1 MKFGQ
6 TSAVLDLSACGGLR
20 EVEGDVRGRCGEGS
34 AQTSPARVDGQPD
47 SLCKKEKGTFQ
58 PSFHG
63 GIREKK
69 NSCSE
74 SIAAQ
79 GNLCLRIKGHW
90 KTYRVAC

>member
-1 MKFGQ
+1 M
-6 TSAVLDLSACGGLR
+6 
-20 EVEGDVRGRCGEGS
+20 EGDVRGRCGEGS

-69 NSCSE
+69 
-74 SIAAQ
+74 
-79 GNLCLRIKGHW
+79 
-90 KTYRVAC
+90 KTRAVNRSQHQAICACVSKDIGRPTALHVRPSFHRFLHLDLMTR